1 MFFNQP
7 WKTETQRNTHL
18 GQGTTTP
25 THDHTHGIGALSQ
38 VRLLRIC
45 SRVRHLTA
53 YGSRSGVQS
62 MRVGGPSHTGPMSRF
77 SVFIG
82 FHQVPSGTHEIP
94 MDKAGIRKSSDTV
107 CSPGSDDKRS
117 NVHHPLG

>member
-53 YGSRSGVQS
+53 YGITIRRPEYEG
-62 MRVGGPSHTGPMSRF
+62 RGAKSHGSDESLF
-77 SVFIG
+77 G
-82 FHQVPSGTHEIP
+82 FHRVPSGSIGHSR
-94 MDKAGIRKSSDTV
+94 DSHG
-107 CSPGSDDKRS
+107 
-117 NVHHPLG
+117 